1 MIGIVADV
9 RESAAGELVPAV
21 YVSDWQEDPWRRPE
35 FVVRTTGNAALLVP
49 ALRRTLR
56 EVSPRSPLLFPRTL
70 REVMRSFIAPQ
81 ELAMTLFSTFAMLA
95 LVLAALGVYA
105 VMAYIVTA
113 RTREFGIRTALGAGR
128 ASVMLL
134 VLRQGMFAAG
144 VGSAMGLILAVAGT
158 RVIEGLIAG
167 VPVHDWITFIAAPVV
182 LLVVTLSACMIP
194 ARVAVNVQPVDAL
207 RAE

>member
-1 MIGIVADV
+1 M
-9 RESAAGELVPAV
+9 
-21 YVSDWQEDPWRRPE
+21 
-35 FVVRTTGNAALLVP
+35 
-49 ALRRTLR
+49 LR

-70 REVMRSFIAPQ
+70 RDVMYSFIAPQ
-81 ELAMTLFSTFAMLA
+81 ELAMTLFTVFATIA

-113 RTREFGIRTALGAGR
+113 RTREFGIRSALGAGP

-134 VLRQGMFAAG
+134 VLRQGMISAAIG
-144 VGSAMGLILAVAGT
+144 SVVGLMLAVAGA
-158 RVIEGLIAG
+158 RVIEGLIAN
-167 VPVHDWITFIAAPVV
+167 VPTHDWITFVGAPVV
-182 LLVVTLSACMIP
+182 LLAVTLSACMIP